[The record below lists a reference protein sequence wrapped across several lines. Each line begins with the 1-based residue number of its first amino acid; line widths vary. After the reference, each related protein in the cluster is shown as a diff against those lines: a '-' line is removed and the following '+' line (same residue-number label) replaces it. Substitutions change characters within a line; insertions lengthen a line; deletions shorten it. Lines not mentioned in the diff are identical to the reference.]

1 MQLEDLHIKGL
12 SAQQVIESRKLYG
25 VNKISTEKKS
35 YILSV
40 IYGVLSEPMILL
52 LLAAALIYFITGHTG
67 DAIFMIF
74 AIILV
79 AAISIFQDQKSKSA
93 LEHLKILIQPDCK
106 VIREGKEDKI
116 PINDLVMNDVV
127 IVEEG
132 GTIPADG
139 KVVNSYDFTVNE
151 SLLTGESLSVAK
163 NNLDGDEVYRGT
175 QVASGMAVIKV
186 NAIGDKTQIGKIGTH
201 LKEIK
206 REPSLLEIQINRF
219 VKGMVI
225 IGSLFFVLVWILNY
239 LKSYD
244 ALDSLLKALTMA
256 MSVLPEEIPVAFTT
270 FMAIGAYR
278 LMNMGVIVKD
288 IKTVET
294 LGMADVIC
302 ADKTG
307 TLTINQMKLARI
319 YAIDSDKVV
328 SPQEDL
334 NDSERELIEMSMWAS
349 EPLPFDPMEKSIHN
363 TYSSICT
370 EDLRNDFKMI
380 HEYPLEGTPPMM
392 THVYGNNQSE
402 TIIATKGGLESIIS
416 CSDLTESQIQNI
428 SNIAE
433 ALSNEGYRI
442 LGVAKGDLKSPEYP
456 ANQREINFTFL
467 GLIAFYDPPKE
478 NISSVI
484 AAFKNAGIQTKI
496 ITGDNQNTTLA
507 VARKI
512 GWKEPISHVSGDKL
526 MEQSADKLQD
536 TAVTTSVFSR
546 MFPEAK
552 LKIINAL
559 KSSGKIVAMTGDGV
573 NDGPAL
579 KAAHIGIAMGRRGT
593 EIAKSSASLILKDDD
608 LATMIDAISM
618 GRRIHSNLKKA
629 IRYIISIHIPIILIV
644 SIPLILGWVY
654 PNIFSPV
661 HVITLELI
669 MGPTC
674 SIIFENEPIEKNLM
688 INPPQSFT
696 HNFFNYQELLGSTIQ
711 GLIIAIGALLMYQY
725 ALMDSADED
734 TTRTMVFTT
743 LVIANIFL
751 TLVNRSFFYSIVTT
765 LKYKNN
771 LLSIML
777 SLTIGLLALM
787 LFFIPA
793 RQFFEFAPL
802 SSYHLFICIVVGIAS
817 VIWYE
822 LVKLARRLQT

>member
-1 MQLEDLHIKGL
+1 MKIEDLHIKGL
-12 SAQQVIESRKLYG
+12 STEEVIESRNLYG
-25 VNKISTEKKS
+25 NNKISIEKKNH
-35 YILSV
+35 ILTV
-40 IYGVLSEPMILL
+40 MVDVLSEPMILL
-52 LLAAALIYFITGHTG
+52 LLAAAFIYFVTGHSG
-67 DAIFMIF
+67 DAIFMIA

-79 AAISIFQDQKSKSA
+79 AAISIFQDHKSKTA
-93 LEHLKILIQPDCK
+93 LEHLKELIQPDCK
-106 VIREGKEDKI
+106 VIRDGKEDKI
-116 PINDLVMNDVV
+116 PINDLVIHDVA

-139 KVVNSYDFTVNE
+139 KVLNSYDFTVNE

-163 NNLDGDEVYRGT
+163 SSEDDVYRGT
-175 QVASGMAVIKV
+175 QVSSGMAVIKV
-186 NAIGDKTQIGKIGTH
+186 SAIGDKTQIGKIGIH

-206 REPSLLEIQINRF
+206 REPSLLQIQINRF

-225 IGSLFFVLVWILNY
+225 IGTLFFILVWVLNF
-239 LKSYD
+239 LKSND

-288 IKTVET
+288 VKTVET

-319 YAIDSDKVV
+319 YALNSSKVV
-328 SPQEDL
+328 SPQEAL
-334 NDSERELIEMSMWAS
+334 NDSERKLIEMAMWAS
-349 EPLPFDPMEKSIHN
+349 EPLPYDPMEKSIHD
-363 TYSSICT
+363 TYSSICIK
-370 EDLRNDFKMI
+370 DRRNDYKMI

-392 THVYGNNQSE
+392 THIYGNKKSE
-402 TIIATKGGLESIIS
+402 IITAAKGGLESIIA
-416 CSDLTESQIQNI
+416 CSDLTTTQINEI
-428 SNIAE
+428 TNIAE
-433 ALSNEGYRI
+433 DLSNEGYRI
-442 LGVAKGDLKSPEYP
+442 LGVAHADLQNTNFPTD
-456 ANQREINFTFL
+456 QREINFSFL
-467 GLIAFYDPPKE
+467 GLIAFYDPPKD

-484 AAFKNAGIQTKI
+484 TAFKNAGIRTKI
-496 ITGDNQNTTLA
+496 ITGDNKNTTLA
-507 VARKI
+507 IARKI
-512 GWKEPISHVSGDKL
+512 GWKDPISHASGDMIMK
-526 MEQSADKLQD
+526 QSDENLEEIAI
-536 TAVTTSVFSR
+536 TTSVFSR

-559 KSSGKIVAMTGDGV
+559 KSSGRIVAMTGDGV

-579 KAAHIGIAMGRRGT
+579 KAAHIGVAMGRRGT

-688 INPPQSFT
+688 VNPPKSFT
-696 HNFFNYQELLGSTIQ
+696 LNFFNYQELLGSTIQ
-711 GLIIAIGALLMYQY
+711 GLAITIGALFMYHY
-725 ALMDSADED
+725 ALRDSSDED
-734 TTRTMVFTT
+734 TTRTLVFTT

-751 TLVNRSFFYSIVTT
+751 TLVNRSFYYSIVTT

-771 LLSIML
+771 LLILML
-777 SLTIGLLALM
+777 SLTIGLLAMM
-787 LFFIPA
+787 LFFVPV
-793 RQFFEFAPL
+793 RKFFEFAPL
-802 SSYHLFICIVVGIAS
+802 SNLNLIICIVIGIAS

-822 LVKLARRLQT
+822 LVKLARRMHT

>member
-711 GLIIAIGALLMYQY
+711 GLIIAIGALFMYQY

>member
-1 MQLEDLHIKGL
+1 
-12 SAQQVIESRKLYG
+12 
-25 VNKISTEKKS
+25 
-35 YILSV
+35 
-40 IYGVLSEPMILL
+40 MILL

-711 GLIIAIGALLMYQY
+711 GLIIAIGALFMYQY